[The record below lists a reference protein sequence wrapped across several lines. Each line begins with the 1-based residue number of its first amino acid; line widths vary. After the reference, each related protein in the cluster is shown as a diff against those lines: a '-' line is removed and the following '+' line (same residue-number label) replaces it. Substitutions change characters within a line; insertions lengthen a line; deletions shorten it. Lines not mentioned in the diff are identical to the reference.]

1 MATIRTAIKIN
12 DGMSPAFRSMNKAMN
27 IVLNSFAA
35 VQKAS
40 SNSIDTSSIQAA
52 RRELSSAEVILNQ
65 VEQDING
72 AGGAQDKFNDKLQRG
87 RNHASGLSR
96 QISRM
101 VMRLGAAAGIGKTL
115 GLSDELASTKAR
127 LNLVNDGLQ
136 TTAELQNMIFKS
148 SERSRGSYLDTA
160 KSVSKLGILARDAF
174 GSNQETIAFAEQMNK
189 QFKIGGAS
197 IEEQTAGMYQLT
209 QAMAAGRLQGDEFRS
224 IMENAPMLAQSIA
237 EYLGVSTGE
246 LREMSS
252 EGLITADVIKNALF
266 ASAEETNERFAQLP
280 LTFGDVWTSIR
291 NNAIQ
296 AFEPLL
302 SRMNE
307 IANSDRFQAL
317 INGIISG
324 ATTLARVLLG
334 VFDIVLS
341 IAGFFQDNWSV
352 IEPIVWG
359 LVAAFTAWKVVTLAV
374 AAAKWVQAAAQW
386 ALNSA
391 ILACPLTWIIV
402 AVAAVIAAI
411 VAWVKSV
418 GGLKV
423 AWLIVVNAILT
434 AWDWVKIAF
443 FTGVYWVV
451 NLFNKMKLG
460 FMTVGVAI
468 ANYMGDMKANV
479 LMILQNLVNGAINI
493 INGFIGVLNKIPGV
507 NIGLIEQVT
516 FGTDAKLKNEA
527 EKQARNAAL
536 EDYRS
541 EIEAGIAER
550 DAALENM
557 RSDAA
562 SAAAERAAEI
572 AAAKADGASPAED
585 AANKAGGAEDALGG
599 IYDNTGATAENTGSI
614 ADTMEATEEDLKYL
628 RDLAEQETINRF
640 TTAEIKVEMT
650 NHNSISDGTDLDGVV
665 TYLEEKI
672 YETMEAAAEGVHDV

>member
-35 VQKAS
+35 VQRAS
-40 SNSIDTSSIQAA
+40 SNSIDTNSIQAA

-87 RNHASGLSR
+87 RNHASGLSS

-101 VMRLGAAAGIGKTL
+101 VMRLGAAVGIGKTL

-148 SERSRGSYLDTA
+148 AQRSRGAYLDTA

-174 GSNQETIAFAEQMNK
+174 GSNQEMVAFAEQMNK

-197 IEEQTAGMYQLT
+197 LEEQTAGMYQLT

-252 EGLITADVIKNALF
+252 EGQITADVIKNALF

-280 LTFGDVWTSIR
+280 MTFGDVWTSIK
-291 NNAIQ
+291 NNAVQ

-302 SRMNE
+302 TRMNE

-317 INGIISG
+317 INGVIS
-324 ATTLARVLLG
+324 AASTLAGVLMG
-334 VFDIVLS
+334 IFDIVLS
-341 IAGFFQDNWSV
+341 IAGFFQDNWSI

-402 AVAAVIAAI
+402 AIAAVVAAI
-411 VAWVKSV
+411 VVWVKSV

-451 NLFNKMKLG
+451 DLFNKMKLG

-516 FGTDAKLKNEA
+516 FGTDAQLQNEA

-550 DAALENM
+550 DAALKQM

-562 SAAAERAAEI
+562 SSAAERAAEI
-572 AAAKADGASPAED
+572 SAARADATSPAED
-585 AANKAGGAEDALGG
+585 AVNQAGGAEDALGG
-599 IYDNTGATAENTGSI
+599 IYDNTGSTADSTGSM
-614 ADTMEATEEDLKYL
+614 ADSMEATEEDLKYL
-628 RDLAEQETINRF
+628 RDLAEQETVNRF

-650 NHNSISDGTDLDGVV
+650 NHNNISDETDLDGVV